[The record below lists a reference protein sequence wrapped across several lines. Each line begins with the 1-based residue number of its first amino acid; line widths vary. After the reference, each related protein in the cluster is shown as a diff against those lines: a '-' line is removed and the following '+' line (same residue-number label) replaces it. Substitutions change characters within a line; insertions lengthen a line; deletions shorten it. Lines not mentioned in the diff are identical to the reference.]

1 MIGNIIMQTAGHGL
15 MGQEENSALDS
26 TQTTVPCVVFES
38 VKLSSHC
45 VLPSAQISGTEA
57 PHLLALWARR
67 KAARA
72 GPRQGIH
79 KNKTQD
85 PCEYIHCTCSLCSP
99 FWDVQG
105 NWQVGQY
112 TVRVGCKCSQCRVCF
127 DRTGHWDTEREGLN
141 HARSLGHTMTPISV
155 SSRLLG
161 TMSSDTPLDTHLEGP
176 DCHTQVWLSSQQI
189 EQERRRVRRAL
200 NTRYA
205 EGTRGNYTW

>member
-1 MIGNIIMQTAGHGL
+1 MEETAEGLDEAPVDYFEDADYPVEEDVMIGNIIMQTAGHGL

-105 NWQVGQY
+105 NWQV
-112 TVRVGCKCSQCRVCF
+112 K
-127 DRTGHWDTEREGLN
+127 
-141 HARSLGHTMTPISV
+141 
-155 SSRLLG
+155 
-161 TMSSDTPLDTHLEGP
+161 
-176 DCHTQVWLSSQQI
+176 
-189 EQERRRVRRAL
+189 
-200 NTRYA
+200 
-205 EGTRGNYTW
+205 

>member
-1 MIGNIIMQTAGHGL
+1 LDAIDEQLPDDVEMPMEETAEGLDEAPVDYFEDADYPVEEDVMIGNIIMQTAGHGL

-26 TQTTVPCVVFES
+26 TQTTVPFVVFES

-105 NWQVGQY
+105 NWQV
-112 TVRVGCKCSQCRVCF
+112 K
-127 DRTGHWDTEREGLN
+127 
-141 HARSLGHTMTPISV
+141 
-155 SSRLLG
+155 
-161 TMSSDTPLDTHLEGP
+161 
-176 DCHTQVWLSSQQI
+176 
-189 EQERRRVRRAL
+189 
-200 NTRYA
+200 
-205 EGTRGNYTW
+205 